1 MKASEPLLAPAL
13 AQVAISLA
21 AIFKLSSIDMEDHAA
36 LTALITFAWAAAAAV
51 FELVKRNQVTPVE
64 KAVEN
69 VTKVLEKNG
78 ANPDN
83 VTRAADTIRAG
94 EPVILPP
101 TVRE

>member
-1 MKASEPLLAPAL
+1 MKAQEPLLAPAL
-13 AQVAISLA
+13 AQVVISLA
-21 AIFKLSSIDMEDHAA
+21 AIFKLQSISIEDHAA
-36 LTALITFAWAAAAAV
+36 LTALITFAWAAIAAML
-51 FELVKRNQVTPVE
+51 ELYKRNLVTPVE

-69 VTKVLEKNG
+69 TTKVLEANG

-83 VTRAADTIRAG
+83 VTRVTETIRAG